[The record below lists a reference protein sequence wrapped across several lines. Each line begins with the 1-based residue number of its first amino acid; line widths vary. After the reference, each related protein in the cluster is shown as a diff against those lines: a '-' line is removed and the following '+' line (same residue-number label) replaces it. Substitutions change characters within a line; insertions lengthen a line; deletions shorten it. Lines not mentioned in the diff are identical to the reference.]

1 MAIDYTKRP
10 RSEPTPAA
18 APPAAAVPPP
28 PTSQSA
34 PAAPAVSGPPRKVTL
49 TKGAPR
55 VSLTK
60 SGGIGG
66 IARVNLNWSAVG
78 APPAP
83 PAGGGFLAKMKNAAA
98 SASLS
103 KGIDLDL
110 GCLYELADGRKGV
123 IQALGNAFGS
133 LDTAP
138 WILLDGDDRTGKVT
152 GGENMSINLGQP
164 GRFRRVLI
172 FAMIYEGAPNWAA
185 VDGIVTLTLANGQPV
200 EVQLDDAAVGSRMCA
215 VAQLVDVGGDLTLQ
229 REVRYIEGGQVALD
243 KAFGWG
249 MNWSRGR
256 K

>member
-1 MAIDYTKRP
+1 MPIDYTKRP
-10 RSEPTPAA
+10 RNQT
-18 APPAAAVPPP
+18 AAAVEPDPVVEP
-28 PTSQSA
+28 DSA
-34 PAAPAVSGPPRKVTL
+34 DVGARRKVTL

-60 SGGIGG
+60 TGSVAG
-66 IARVNLNWSAVG
+66 IARVNLNWSAATPT

-83 PAGGGFLAKMKNAAA
+83 ATGGLFSRMRSAA
-98 SASLS
+98 SAVSVSVS

-133 LDTAP
+133 LDAPP
-138 WILLDGDDRTGKVT
+138 WIALDGDDRTGTVT
-152 GGENMSINLGQP
+152 GGENMSINLSRAGQ
-164 GRFRRVLI
+164 FKRVLI

-185 VDGIVTLTLANGQPV
+185 VDGVVTLTSAGGQQF
-200 EVQLDDAAVGSRMCA
+200 EVRLDDAGVGSRMCA
-215 VAQLVDVGGDLTLQ
+215 VAQLVESGGDLVLQ

-243 KAFGWG
+243 QAFSWG

>member
-10 RSEPTPAA
+10 QTA
-18 APPAAAVPPP
+18 APAPAPPP
-28 PTSQSA
+28 ADPPATAS
-34 PAAPAVSGPPRKVTL
+34 PAAPAASGPPRKVTL
-49 TKGAPR
+49 TKGAPK

-66 IARVNLNWSAVG
+66 VARVNLNWSAQPP
-78 APPAP
+78 APPP
-83 PAGGGFLAKMKNAAA
+83 PAGGGFLAKMKSAAA
-98 SASLS
+98 AVNVS

-123 IQALGNAFGS
+123 IQALGNSFGS
-133 LDTAP
+133 LESPP
-138 WILLDGDDRTGKVT
+138 WILLDGDDRTGQVT
-152 GGENMSINLGQP
+152 GGENMSINLKQP

-185 VDGIVTLTLANGQPV
+185 VDGVVTLTLANGQPV
-200 EVQLDDAAVGSRMCA
+200 EVRLDGTSGTSRMCA
-215 VAQLVDVGGDLTLQ
+215 VAQLVDSGGDLVLQ
-229 REVRYIEGGQVALD
+229 REVQYIEGGQVALD

>member
-10 RSEPTPAA
+10 TSQPAAPA
-18 APPAAAVPPP
+18 APPA
-28 PTSQSA
+28 QA
-34 PAAPAVSGPPRKVTL
+34 PAAPAPPAASGPPRKVTL
-49 TKGAPR
+49 TKGAPK

-66 IARVNLNWSAVG
+66 VAKVNLNWSAL
-78 APPAP
+78 ATPPAP

-98 SASLS
+98 AASLS

-123 IQALGNAFGS
+123 IQALGNSFGS
-133 LDTAP
+133 LDAAP
-138 WILLDGDDRTGKVT
+138 WILLDGDDRTGTVT
-152 GGENMSINLGQP
+152 GGENMSINLSQP

-185 VDGIVTLTLANGQPV
+185 VDGVVTLTLANGQPV
-200 EVQLDDAAVGSRMCA
+200 EVKLDDAGTNSRMCA
-215 VAQLVDVGGDLTLQ
+215 VAQLVDAGGDLTLQ
-229 REVRYIEGGQVALD
+229 REVKYIEGGQVALD